1 MADDLPVQGPA
12 ASFRTETGD
21 RVVVHA
27 SGELDAESGSQLRTI
42 LSEAFGS
49 KPEVV
54 LVDLTELRFI
64 DSVGLSVLV
73 SAHQRGEADGIPL
86 EIHSVPPSCR
96 RVFEIT
102 RLDEVLDL
110 R

>member
-1 MADDLPVQGPA
+1 MADDPPTQGPA
-12 ASFRTETGD
+12 ASFRTEPGD
-21 RVVVHA
+21 RLVVHA

-42 LSEAFGS
+42 LSDAFAARPEA
-49 KPEVV
+49 VV
-54 LVDLTELRFI
+54 VDLTDLSFI

-86 EIHSVPPSCR
+86 EIHSVPPACR

>member
-1 MADDLPVQGPA
+1 MADDLSAKGPT
-12 ASFRTETGD
+12 ASFRTEAGD
-21 RVVVHA
+21 RLVVHA
-27 SGELDAESGSQLRTI
+27 SGELDAESGSQLRSI
-42 LSEAFGS
+42 LSDAFASRPEA
-49 KPEVV
+49 VV
-54 LVDLTELRFI
+54 VDLAALRFI

-86 EIHSVPPSCR
+86 EIHSVPQSCR

>member
-1 MADDLPVQGPA
+1 MADDPTTQGPA
-12 ASFRTETGD
+12 ASFRTEAGD
-21 RVVVHA
+21 RTVVHA
-27 SGELDAESGSQLRTI
+27 SGEIDADSGAQLRTI
-42 LSEAFGS
+42 LDGAFDAR
-49 KPEVV
+49 PDAV
-54 LVDLTELRFI
+54 LLDLTDLTFI

-73 SAHQRGEADGIPL
+73 GAHQRGVADGIPL
-86 EIHSVPPSCR
+86 EIHSVPAACR

>member
-1 MADDLPVQGPA
+1 MADDPPTRSPA
-12 ASFRTETGD
+12 ASFRTEAGD

-27 SGELDAESGSQLRTI
+27 AGELDADSGAQLGTI
-42 LSEAFGS
+42 LADAFDSG
-49 KPEVV
+49 PDAVV
-54 LVDLTELRFI
+54 LDLTDLSFI

-73 SAHQRGEADGIPL
+73 SAHQRGAADGIPL
-86 EIHSVPPSCR
+86 EIHSVPPACR

>member
-1 MADDLPVQGPA
+1 MADDLTAQGPA
-12 ASFRTETGD
+12 ASFRIETGD
-21 RVVVHA
+21 RFVVHA

-42 LSEAFGS
+42 LSEAFAS
-49 KPEVV
+49 RPEAVV
-54 LVDLTELRFI
+54 VDLAGLLFI

-73 SAHQRGEADGIPL
+73 SAHQRGDADGIPL
-86 EIHSVPPSCR
+86 EVHSVPPSCR